1 MKYQPPIQ
9 ISLNTIGNIT
19 ISTVLLPKMFVGE
32 TDQWE
37 TCLFYEDDSE
47 SSRVLSRYNSK
58 QDAIEWHNKFV
69 KHEFELQLDRK
80 EI

>member
-1 MKYQPPIQ
+1 
-9 ISLNTIGNIT
+9 
-19 ISTVLLPKMFVGE
+19 MFVGE

-37 TCLFYEDDSE
+37 TCLFYEDGSE

>member
-9 ISLNTIGNIT
+9 VSLNTIGNIT

-32 TDQWE
+32 TDRWE